1 MDYTEQERIEQQ
13 LHRVVDRF
21 KPDRRRRYLLAEE
34 FARYDLR
41 RVAEPAAEHRAPEH
55 GRDSAIEEHIDRLFH
70 PGFELELSLG
80 YKHCD
85 DHYHAVARVR
95 EHDAEEDIVEERH
108 NGVRVD
114 IVAVWHRIHFGY
126 RLDGRDKGVVFE
138 QHRHIGIC
146 IRVGNFDSD
155 RVFLFERVNNFCSPL
170 LGDIS
175 REDEDAVRHGYTLK
189 SRVFFFLYREIINDE
204 ADIIVAAR
212 KLHYFGSRR
221 FGIFFVLLDLLLKPL
236 ISHARR
242 MLRRV
247 GRISEIER
255 SQHFEYLFFA
265 FPVAYNNGASA
276 LAVSRDYLRVDFAYL
291 RRCRRY
297 RFEQRL
303 RVILRR
309 ERADKH
315 RRRIRA
321 LAFHRDIEAQP
332 RLERVHRGA
341 APDIVRRIFAHIRF
355 ERVYPVA
362 LAEYF
367 VRLVGF
373 FKILR
378 NLELLSAAERRHEAL
393 HQSLF
398 LRSIFVERFLRALRR
413 REVPF
418 KGRNG
423 DAR

>member
-1 MDYTEQERIEQQ
+1 
-13 LHRVVDRF
+13 
-21 KPDRRRRYLLAEE
+21 
-34 FARYDLR
+34 
-41 RVAEPAAEHRAPEH
+41 
-55 GRDSAIEEHIDRLFH
+55 
-70 PGFELELSLG
+70 
-80 YKHCD
+80 
-85 DHYHAVARVR
+85 
-95 EHDAEEDIVEERH
+95 
-108 NGVRVD
+108 
-114 IVAVWHRIHFGY
+114 
-126 RLDGRDKGVVFE
+126 
-138 QHRHIGIC
+138 
-146 IRVGNFDSD
+146 
-155 RVFLFERVNNFCSPL
+155 
-170 LGDIS
+170 
-175 REDEDAVRHGYTLK
+175 
-189 SRVFFFLYREIINDE
+189 
-204 ADIIVAAR
+204 
-212 KLHYFGSRR
+212 
-221 FGIFFVLLDLLLKPL
+221 
-236 ISHARR
+236 

-255 SQHFEYLFFA
+255 SQRFEYLFFA

-309 ERADKH
+309 ERADKQ

-321 LAFHRDIEAQP
+321 LAFHRDIETQP